1 MRQTDNLTVG
11 DLMLRDL
18 KTAREEDG
26 VEKVYAS
33 MLEGRF
39 RHMPVV
45 DAKNRLV
52 GIVSDRD
59 LRNVLVFINDKDGE
73 RKAIGDKKLTIG
85 RVMTREPM
93 AADPGDSLKTAVR
106 VMIKHKFGCLP
117 VVDEKERL
125 MGLVTETDLLK
136 LLEELLTVK
145 KAT

>member
-18 KTAREEDG
+18 KTAREEDS

-45 DAKNRLV
+45 DANNCLV

-85 RVMTREPM
+85 RVMTPEPL
-93 AADPGDSLKTAVR
+93 AADPDDSLKTAVR

-125 MGLVTETDLLK
+125 LGLVTETDLLK
-136 LLEELLTVK
+136 LLEELLTVR